1 MKMKIHTIFI
11 IKGNKKMELTTEQ
24 INSIL
29 KSHGIDF
36 SICGSFYIIKED
48 GEIVE
53 QFFSKKINT
62 VQKIRNWLGY

>member
-1 MKMKIHTIFI
+1 MKIHTIFI
-11 IKGNKKMELTTEQ
+11 IKGNKKMKLSIEQ

>member
-1 MKMKIHTIFI
+1 MKLAI
-11 IKGNKKMELTTEQ
+11 EQ
-24 INSIL
+24 INNIL

-62 VQKIRNWLGY
+62 VQKIKNWLGY